1 MTRTKGGRVCVLGR
15 VGVCSRVCGSG
26 SGSVGVLVGCVF
38 IE

>member
-26 SGSVGVLVGCVF
+26 SVGVLVGCVF
-38 IE
+38 LE